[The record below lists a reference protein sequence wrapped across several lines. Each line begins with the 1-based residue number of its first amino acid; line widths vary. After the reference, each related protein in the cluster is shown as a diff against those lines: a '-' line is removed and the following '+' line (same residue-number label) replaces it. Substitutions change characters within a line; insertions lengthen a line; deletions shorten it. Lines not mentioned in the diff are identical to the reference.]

1 MIKGAQRRVI
11 VVKMADSRVFE
22 EAYFVMRGEQT
33 ACGGDMVAEANRI
46 IEENLPVA
54 QKKRKISPRRLL
66 FAAACFM
73 GGTATGAVAVLLA
86 VL

>member
-11 VVKMADSRVFE
+11 VVKTADSRIFE
-22 EAYFVMRGEQT
+22 EAYFVIKGGDG
-33 ACGGDMVAEANRI
+33 AVGDMVAEANRI
-46 IEENLPVA
+46 IEENLPRA
-54 QKKRKISPRRLL
+54 GNKRRFSPRRFL

-73 GGTATGAVAVLLA
+73 GGSAVGALAVLLS